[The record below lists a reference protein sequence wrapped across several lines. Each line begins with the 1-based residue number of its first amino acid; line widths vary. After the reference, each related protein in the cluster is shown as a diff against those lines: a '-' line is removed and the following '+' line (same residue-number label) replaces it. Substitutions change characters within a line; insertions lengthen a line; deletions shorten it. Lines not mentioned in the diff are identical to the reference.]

1 MGKDSI
7 GDYIL
12 AATQNVRYQVEP
24 TDREREVA
32 AALAPSVRQVER
44 NWIPILVREIATHDY
59 LLIGSPIMLEAVR
72 MAELDIVYCIQVG
85 DDVETES
92 QVVRARELMSFG
104 EGGGGAG
111 SAVDIMPLLK
121 KVEESE
127 WRLDKMEKAIAQ
139 IFAHV
144 VPDETLQVNLEDER
158 SLRVKLSLVPGIGE
172 ATLPKVIREI
182 LKNRPFYSEIEL
194 KAGVSIFKP
203 PKKPSKSKLPQHER
217 LWRDLKHIYV
227 LDFSVKLDS

>member
-12 AATQNVRYQVEP
+12 AATKNVRYEADL

-32 AALAPSVRQVER
+32 GALAPLVRQVER

-59 LLIGSPIMLEAVR
+59 LLIGSPIMLEAVK

-85 DDVETES
+85 DDAETES
-92 QVVRARELMSFG
+92 QVVRAGELMSPG
-104 EGGGGAG
+104 GGGGAG
-111 SAVDIMPLLK
+111 ATVDIMPLLK

-127 WRLDKMEKAIAQ
+127 RRLDKMEKAIAQ

-144 VPDETLQVNLEDER
+144 VPDETLLVNLEDER
-158 SLRVKLSLVPGIGE
+158 SLQAKLSQVPGIGE
-172 ATLPKVIREI
+172 ATLPKVVGEI

-194 KAGVSIFKP
+194 KGGVSVFKP
-203 PKKPSKSKLPQHER
+203 PKTRSKAKLPQHER
-217 LWRDLKHIYV
+217 LWRDLKSLYV
-227 LDFSVKLDS
+227 LDFSLENRQ